1 MRELWTCPA
10 CGRQYANANQWHSC
24 GNPELDDVLSR
35 HTDHAVGIYQAIESA
50 LAEAGDFRIHPQ
62 KTRIAFISRMSF
74 ASVTLARRWVDMAF
88 ILPSYVDDPRIRR
101 IELYGP
107 TSFGHH
113 LRLGGVTEV
122 DGDVHAWLAEA
133 LRRGDQETLDPSARV
148 DPVVGRSL
156 EILMVP
162 LRTRVCRHAD
172 GLALALPRYA
182 AEAFEAHPRVNAR
195 IARSHQSGRI
205 EPTPAG
211 DLLVFD
217 HDELSRLG
225 LGENEKTDAF
235 LTADL

>member
-1 MRELWTCPA
+1 
-10 CGRQYANANQWHSC
+10 
-24 GNPELDDVLSR
+24 
-35 HTDHAVGIYQAIESA
+35 
-50 LAEAGDFRIHPQ
+50 
-62 KTRIAFISRMSF
+62 
-74 ASVTLARRWVDMAF
+74 
-88 ILPSYVDDPRIRR
+88 
-101 IELYGP
+101 
-107 TSFGHH
+107 
-113 LRLGGVTEV
+113 
-122 DGDVHAWLAEA
+122 
-133 LRRGDQETLDPSARV
+133 
-148 DPVVGRSL
+148 
-156 EILMVP
+156 MVP

-225 LGENEKTDAF
+225 LGENEKADAF